1 MTTETSQEIVDAYV
15 GAAHGDFDTVK
26 KLLAEHP
33 DILNRPASWGE
44 LALGA
49 AAQTGQAEIAEHL
62 LALGAPLDICTAA
75 MLGRDDVVAAML
87 PNEPLGANATGAHGI
102 PLLYHAVI
110 TGHSEIAHSL
120 LAHGADV
127 NGGRGGSPALH
138 GAVMFNRPAI
148 AEVLLE
154 HGADPNILNH
164 ENKTPLTVASEMQ
177 RDEVAEVLRRYGAV
191 ERSAA

>member
-1 MTTETSQEIVDAYV
+1 MTAEPSQEIVDAYV

-33 DILNRPASWGE
+33 DILNRPATWGE

-49 AAQTGQAEIAEHL
+49 AAQTGQAPIAEHL

-75 MLGRDDVVAAML
+75 MLGRAAEVDAML
-87 PNEPLGANATGAHGI
+87 PSQPLGANATGAHGI

-110 TGHSEIAHSL
+110 TGHTDIAAAL
-120 LAHGADV
+120 LAKGADV

-138 GAVMFNRPAI
+138 GAVMFNRADQ
-148 AEVLLE
+148 AEWLLH
-154 HGADPNILNH
+154 HGADPNIPNH
-164 ENKTPLTVASEMQ
+164 DNKTPLTVAMEMK
-177 RDEVAEVLRRYGAV
+177 RDEVAQVLRTHGGV
-191 ERSAA
+191 G